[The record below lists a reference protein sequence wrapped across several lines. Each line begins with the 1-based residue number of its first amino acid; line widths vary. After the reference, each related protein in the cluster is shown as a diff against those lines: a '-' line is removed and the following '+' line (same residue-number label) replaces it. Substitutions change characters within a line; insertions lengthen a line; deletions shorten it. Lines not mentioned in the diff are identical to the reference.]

1 MKHLITET
9 FCHSPIKTIVINYKQ
24 LYNSPIQ
31 SVSKLGFTLNLF
43 FFSFFIRT
51 SNLKKKNHTLD
62 GLLTCRSLA

>member
-31 SVSKLGFTLNLF
+31 SVSKLGFTLNIF
-43 FFSFFIRT
+43 FFIFYQNNIKSE
-51 SNLKKKNHTLD
+51 KKNHTLD